1 MLLHPLGRQHHLHH
15 HEEGLVHLW
24 TMGLW
29 Q

>member
-1 MLLHPLGRQHHLHH
+1 MLLHPLRRKHHHH
-15 HEEGLVHLW
+15 RHEEGVVHIW